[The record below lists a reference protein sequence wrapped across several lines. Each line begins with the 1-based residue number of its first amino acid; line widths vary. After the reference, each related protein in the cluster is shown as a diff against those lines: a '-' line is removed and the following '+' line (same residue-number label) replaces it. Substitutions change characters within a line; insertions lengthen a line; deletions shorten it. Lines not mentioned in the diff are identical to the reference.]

1 MVLGGVSLD
10 MAFDDGQ
17 NDNFTDNRDYTNLPE
32 VTPIQRSTSIANLMD
47 KKSNHHHQQHT
58 QAVSHVQQLPP
69 PPVYDN
75 TVYVEESNNNSS
87 AINSK
92 NLNKRILQNVNKP
105 SHTQS
110 QNIKKNRENRENR
123 EYRDDD
129 DDDISFMDKIKMKKS
144 DINKFLTLCAIL
156 VIALC
161 YHDFT
166 KLSINKIADAY
177 NLNDIN
183 KYYLI
188 FGTPTLLLCIVL
200 YMFII

>member
-1 MVLGGVSLD
+1 M
-10 MAFDDGQ
+10 
-17 NDNFTDNRDYTNLPE
+17 
-32 VTPIQRSTSIANLMD
+32 
-47 KKSNHHHQQHT
+47 H
-58 QAVSHVQQLPP
+58 
-69 PPVYDN
+69 
-75 TVYVEESNNNSS
+75 
-87 AINSK
+87 
-92 NLNKRILQNVNKP
+92 
-105 SHTQS
+105 
-110 QNIKKNRENRENR
+110 NIKKHREHKKD
-123 EYRDDD
+123 DDD

-188 FGTPTLLLCIVL
+188 FGVPTLLLCIVL
-200 YMFII
+200 YMFVI